1 MTVTVWEQPNC
12 SQCLMTKREFD
23 KRGIIYRTK
32 RLDKSPRAVE
42 RFIAMGLTS
51 APIVETDDRRWSGF
65 RLNRITSLESHLK
78 TERMRGIS
86 VPLEPIKQV
95 ADEVDDEPTPEE
107 IVATVKQV
115 RKEMAL
121 EQAKGEQK

>member
-1 MTVTVWEQPNC
+1 MTVTLWVKP
-12 SQCLMTKREFD
+12 QCVQCDQTKREFD

-32 RLDKSPRAVE
+32 RLDKSPKAVE

-65 RLNRITSLESHLK
+65 RLNRITSLERHLK

-95 ADEVDDEPTPEE
+95 ADEVDDD
-107 IVATVKQV
+107 
-115 RKEMAL
+115 
-121 EQAKGEQK
+121 